1 MQSREASGL
10 SESLR
15 ANNGAGR
22 LRPMMHR
29 TLFLLPLVLL
39 GACASHLEDT
49 AERARTAL
57 VGLDEAG
64 LKRCLG
70 EPLAI
75 HKEGGNDLWLYFR
88 ETSRSATAASDT
100 GYTPTDRG
108 SSTYDYYRYCEAAFT
123 LQGGRVRAVDFTG
136 RTSTGRQTLEPCGA
150 LVERCMAGK

>member
-22 LRPMMHR
+22 LQPMMHR
-29 TLFLLPLVLL
+29 TLFLLPLTLL
-39 GACASHLEDT
+39 AACASPLEDT

-70 EPLAI
+70 EPVAI

-88 ETSRSATAASDT
+88 ETSRSATAASDA

-136 RTSTGRQTLEPCGA
+136 RTSTGRLTLEPCGA
-150 LVERCMAGK
+150 LVERCMAGR

>member
-1 MQSREASGL
+1 
-10 SESLR
+10 
-15 ANNGAGR
+15 
-22 LRPMMHR
+22 MMHR
-29 TLFLLPLVLL
+29 TLPLLPLVLL
-39 GACASHLEDT
+39 PILLAACASHLEDT

-70 EPLAI
+70 EPVAI
-75 HKEGGNDLWLYFR
+75 HNEGSAELWLYFR

-108 SSTYDYYRYCEAAFT
+108 SSTYDYYRYCEAVFT

-150 LVERCMAGK
+150 LIERCMVGK

>member
-1 MQSREASGL
+1 
-10 SESLR
+10 
-15 ANNGAGR
+15 
-22 LRPMMHR
+22 MMHR
-29 TLFLLPLVLL
+29 TLFLLPLMLL
-39 GACASHLEDT
+39 AACASPLEDT

-75 HKEGGNDLWLYFR
+75 HREGGSDLWLYFR
-88 ETSRSATAASDT
+88 ETSRSATATSDT
-100 GYTPTDRG
+100 GYTPTGRD
-108 SSTYDYYRYCEAAFT
+108 SVSYDYYRYCEAAFT
-123 LQGGRVRAVDFTG
+123 LQGGRVRAVEFTG